1 MTGPRDVLSPAEPND
16 SGIGNR
22 SLRPLLFAGPL
33 PLLTFYFMTFYFGSQ
48 SRQPAATPGGEL
60 LSSPEGSATSSA
72 GCRRKN
78 KNPALGRALTA
89 VYHPFR
95 IYSSGANSRMNDS
108 AKRR

>member
-48 SRQPAATPGGEL
+48 SRQPPPAESCSPRPKARRHLPLAAGEKTKTRL
-60 LSSPEGSATSSA
+60 
-72 GCRRKN
+72 
-78 KNPALGRALTA
+78 LGRALTA
-89 VYHPFR
+89 VYLPFR